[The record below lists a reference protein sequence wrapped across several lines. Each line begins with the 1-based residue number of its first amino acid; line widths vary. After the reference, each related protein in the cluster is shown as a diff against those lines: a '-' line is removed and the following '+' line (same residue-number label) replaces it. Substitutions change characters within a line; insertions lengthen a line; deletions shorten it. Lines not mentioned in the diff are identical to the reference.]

1 MYNMVM
7 CVVSCGLRVVGGAA
21 AGVHM
26 WLWWWWWCVEEGEEN
41 EEEVGEQKRGSDT
54 SYWRHPSY
62 KCKIGSS
69 ISCVGCGWW

>member
-41 EEEVGEQKRGSDT
+41 EEEVGEQKVCMYVSHLRRDL
-54 SYWRHPSY
+54 
-62 KCKIGSS
+62 IF
-69 ISCVGCGWW
+69 